1 MRGLKEK
8 TIVITGAAN
17 GIGLAC
23 AQRFDAEGAHVV
35 LVDRVSREQATENAP
50 ALGTLSEHARW
61 LEGDVTDAKTH
72 AALDAMLEPSGVD
85 ALINNAG
92 VTRDGTALKMTEEAW
107 DLVSAV
113 NLKAPFQLAQ
123 LVGRRMKA
131 QGRGGAIVNAASVVA
146 HTGNFGQANY
156 VATKAGLI
164 GLTNTLAREM
174 GRYNV
179 RVNAV
184 APGFVDTEM
193 ARAVPAEVLD
203 KMNQRTPLGRLAAP
217 DEIASVYAWL
227 VSDDSTYVTGT
238 CINVDGGLVV

>member
-1 MRGLKEK
+1 MRGLENKF
-8 TIVITGAAN
+8 VVVTGAAS

-23 AQRFDAEGAHVV
+23 AERFYDEGADLV
-35 LVDRVSREQATENAP
+35 LLDRMPLAAATDKAP
-50 ALGTLSEHARW
+50 ALGRFTERMRW
-61 LEGDVTDAKTH
+61 LEGDVTKAKTH
-72 AALDAMLEPSGVD
+72 ADLDALLDEGGVD
-85 ALINNAG
+85 VLVNNAG
-92 VTRDGTALKMTEEAW
+92 VTRDGTALKMQEDAW
-107 DLVSAV
+107 DLVNDV

-131 QGRGGAIVNAASVVA
+131 QGRGGAILNAASVVA

-164 GLTNTLAREM
+164 GLTKTLAREL

-193 ARAVPAEVLD
+193 ARAVPSEVLD
-203 KMNQRTPLGRLAAP
+203 KMNQRTPLGRLAQP
-217 DEIASVYAWL
+217 SEIAAVYAWL
-227 VSDDSTYVTGT
+227 ASDDATYVTGT